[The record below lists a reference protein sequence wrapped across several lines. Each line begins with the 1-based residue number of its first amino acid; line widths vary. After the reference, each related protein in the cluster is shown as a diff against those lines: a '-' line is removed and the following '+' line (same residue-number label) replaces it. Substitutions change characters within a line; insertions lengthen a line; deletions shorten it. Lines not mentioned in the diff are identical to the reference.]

1 MTTLILSYVNWF
13 YVAFYLFCHYL
24 LLFYK
29 HSENDFTRIYNVS
42 EYLYHRIIHFTLF
55 NQHLKLGFSDIWV
68 YTFFKTNYSFFIY
81 SYWAAGCIFLYLNV
95 WYIREYFYMLLLLSS
110 FLVFCH
116 SVVSLFSTYE
126 FELLWLSFVSPFLKY
141 VLPNCQKYNCF
152 I

>member
-1 MTTLILSYVNWF
+1 MLTDST
-13 YVAFYLFCHYL
+13 
-24 LLFYK
+24 LLFTFFVTIF
-29 HSENDFTRIYNVS
+29 SSFTNIQKMILQEYTMLVNIYIIELFILHCLINTLNLDSVIS
-42 EYLYHRIIHFTLF
+42 GSIHFLRQIIRF
-55 NQHLKLGFSDIWV
+55 L
-68 YTFFKTNYSFFIY
+68 YTVTELQ
-81 SYWAAGCIFLYLNV
+81 AAFFLYLNM